1 MSAVPKDAGD
11 TKRSG
16 QDSGRSIALQWFGV
30 LAGPIAWLLNLEF
43 GFSLV
48 HAACHGSGMAPVH
61 LASIAALVVAALGGA
76 AALITWRRSGSDW
89 PDDSVGVIQ
98 RSRMMATLGLGTG
111 AFFLVMIL
119 TQWIPAFIF
128 NPCSLT

>member
-1 MSAVPKDAGD
+1 MSKVPKDAGD
-11 TKRSG
+11 TKRGG
-16 QDSGRSIALQWFGV
+16 QDSGRSIALQWFGL

-61 LASIAALVVAALGGA
+61 LASVAALVVAALGGA
-76 AALITWRRSGSDW
+76 AAWITWSRSGADW
-89 PDDSVGVIQ
+89 PDDAPGAAQ
-98 RSRMMATLGLGTG
+98 RSRMMATLGLGTA

-128 NPCSLT
+128 QPCWLT